1 MATTVLRRNSVS
13 TKIISHFA
21 REIGGRYLCR
31 VLKPLCASIIANTH
45 EDLEVDPMQLGSDA
59 TPRRIAANM
68 ARLTARCQ
76 EVVNTIVNSVPRCPA
91 SLRVLCSEI
100 KRIVL

>member
-31 VLKPLCASIIANTH
+31 VLKPLCASIIANPQ
-45 EDLEVDPMQLGSDA
+45 EEIEVDPMLLGSDA
-59 TPRRIAANM
+59 EPRRIAANM
-68 ARLTARCQ
+68 ARLTARCK
-76 EVVNTIVNSVPRCPA
+76 EVIDTIVNSVPRCPA
-91 SLRVLCSEI
+91 SLRVLCLEI

>member
-21 REIGGRYLCR
+21 REVGGRYLCC
-31 VLKPLCASIIANTH
+31 VLKPLCASIISSPYD
-45 EDLEVDPMQLGSDA
+45 ELEVDPMQLGSA
-59 TPRRIAANM
+59 AAPRRIAANM
-68 ARLTARCQ
+68 TRLTARCQ
-76 EVVNTIVNSVPRCPA
+76 EVVNAIVASVPRCPA

-100 KRIVL
+100 KRVVL

>member
-31 VLKPLCASIIANTH
+31 VLKPLCASIIASPQ
-45 EDLEVDPMQLGSDA
+45 EELEVDPMQLGSDA
-59 TPRRIAANM
+59 APRRIAANM
-68 ARLTARCQ
+68 ARLTARCK
-76 EVVNTIVNSVPRCPA
+76 EVVDTIVNSVPRCPA